1 MPFLFSL
8 LLFSTLFFPN
18 MLPAKTH
25 FPQDALLEAMQDAGW
40 SNIEIDECRVRFTY
54 GTLPQCENGAQQF
67 FEQDFRLYNL
77 DWDSVGPV
85 EILRGSDATYF
96 MVVVEP
102 DETYENID
110 KDISN
115 VSFEIRKRF
124 PESAW
129 PNKNGVRINE
139 VSDYFYSQIPRSS
152 PVNWWIWH
160 NCFGEVPGLQS
171 GLTMV
176 FGTKVEANRVT
187 EALVSYSKSQECTP
201 N

>member
-1 MPFLFSL
+1 
-8 LLFSTLFFPN
+8 
-18 MLPAKTH
+18 MLPAETQ
-25 FPQDALLEAMQDAGW
+25 FPKDVLLKAMQDAGW
-40 SNIEIDECRVRFTY
+40 KNVKIEECRVRFTY
-54 GTLPQCENGAQQF
+54 GTLPQCENGTHQF
-67 FEQDFRLYNL
+67 FEQDFRLNNL

-85 EILRGSDATYF
+85 EVVRGSDATSF

-102 DETYENID
+102 DESYAYID
-110 KDISN
+110 NDFSD
-115 VSFEIRKRF
+115 VSFEIRRRF

-129 PNKNGVRINE
+129 PNKSGVRIKE
-139 VSDYFYSQIPRSS
+139 VSDYFYSQIPRPS

-160 NCFGEVPGLQS
+160 NCFGEVPGVQS

-176 FGTKVEANRVT
+176 FETEVEANRVT